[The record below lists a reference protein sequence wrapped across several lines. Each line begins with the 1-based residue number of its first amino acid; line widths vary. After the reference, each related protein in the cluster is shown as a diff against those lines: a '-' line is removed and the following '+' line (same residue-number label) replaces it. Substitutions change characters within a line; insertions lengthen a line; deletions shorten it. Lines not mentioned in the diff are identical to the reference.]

1 VISEPLT
8 GEPLALDL
16 VNTVASPPGGDVD
29 LLDSADDL
37 RAWLAAERHRLDIT
51 DGRIDLGAVRALR
64 AHITS
69 AVEAARAGTPP
80 PSEALRAIT
89 DAQRN
94 APAYRELG
102 WNGQAITVATRRP
115 GNATAV
121 LLAQLAEAAA
131 TLLASPAISLVRRCE
146 GPGCRMLFLPAHPRR
161 RWCSPA
167 TCGNRA
173 RVARYYQRHRE
184 LRRPAPTSGRS
195 CARFF
200 PRVRSRIPGDGPS
213 PRSCTAAA
221 GKPVVATTLPFTCYS
236 GFRLS

>member
-16 VNTVASPPGGDVD
+16 VNTVASPPGGAVD
-29 LLDSADDL
+29 LLESADDL
-37 RAWLAAERHRLDIT
+37 RAWLAAEQDRLDIT
-51 DGRIDLGAVRALR
+51 DDPIDLGAVRALR

-69 AVEAARAGTPP
+69 AVEAARVGTPP
-80 PSEALRAIT
+80 PSEALRAVT

-102 WNGQAITVATRRP
+102 WNGQTITVATRRP
-115 GNATAV
+115 GNTTAV

-173 RVARYYQRHRE
+173 RVARYYQRHKE
-184 LRRPAPTSGRS
+184 LGRPGPLGTASPTD
-195 CARFF
+195 AWP
-200 PRVRSRIPGDGPS
+200 PR
-213 PRSCTAAA
+213 
-221 GKPVVATTLPFTCYS
+221 
-236 GFRLS
+236 

>member
-1 VISEPLT
+1 MVTEPLT

-16 VNTVASPPGGDVD
+16 VNTVASLPGGEVD

-37 RAWLAAERHRLDIT
+37 RAWLAAEWARLDIT
-51 DGRIDLGAVRALR
+51 DGQIDLSAIRILR
-64 AHITS
+64 AHITR
-69 AVEAARAGTPP
+69 AVEAAREGTPP
-80 PSEALRAIT
+80 PPEALRAIT

-94 APAYRELG
+94 APAYQELG
-102 WNGQAITVATRRP
+102 WNGQTIAVTTRRP

-131 TLLASPAISLVRRCE
+131 TLLASPAIGLVRRCE

-173 RVARYYQRHRE
+173 RVARYYQRH
-184 LRRPAPTSGRS
+184 
-195 CARFF
+195 
-200 PRVRSRIPGDGPS
+200 
-213 PRSCTAAA
+213 
-221 GKPVVATTLPFTCYS
+221 KQ
-236 GFRLS
+236 

>member
-1 VISEPLT
+1 MIAAPLT

-16 VNTVASPPGGDVD
+16 VNTVASPPGGQVD
-29 LLDSADDL
+29 LLESADDL
-37 RAWLAAERHRLDIT
+37 RAWLAAERERLDIT
-51 DGRIDLGAVRALR
+51 EGQIDLSTVRALR
-64 AHITS
+64 AHITR

-80 PSEALRAIT
+80 RPEALRAIT

-94 APAYRELG
+94 APAYQELG
-102 WNGQAITVATRRP
+102 WNGRAIIAATRRP

-131 TLLASPAISLVRRCE
+131 TLLASPAIGLVRRCE

-173 RVARYYQRHRE
+173 RVARYYQLHKE
-184 LRRPAPTSGRS
+184 
-195 CARFF
+195 
-200 PRVRSRIPGDGPS
+200 
-213 PRSCTAAA
+213 
-221 GKPVVATTLPFTCYS
+221 K
-236 GFRLS
+236 